1 MSTLTLKHKL
11 PDGRVAPSSASL
23 EAKGEAANKLDIPPP
38 IPTAKATRE
47 QIRASLELG
56 LAEARA
62 GIGEDFDVVQA
73 RLRAKFFPSSR

>member
-1 MSTLTLKHKL
+1 MSALPKRKS
-11 PDGRVAPSSASL
+11 PDGQAASAPASL
-23 EAKGEAANKLDIPPP
+23 DAKGATAPELNIPPP

-47 QIRASLELG
+47 QVRASLELG